1 VTKFISINDVDDNE
15 WMLNVEKITFIRIS
29 NADNADDADETHV
42 EGRNRVS
49 IDMGDATVNTVVND
63 DNYAVLR
70 TLIVT

>member
-1 VTKFISINDVDDNE
+1 MTKFISINDVDDNE
-15 WMLNVEKITFIRIS
+15 WMLNVEKIAFIRVS
-29 NADNADDADETHV
+29 NADDADDADEAHV
-42 EGRNRVS
+42 EGWNRVS